1 MVASL
6 HRSNLQ
12 ESPSA
17 HSIAPT
23 LLPHVIGFKKHMKTG
38 SAPASV
44 DLNPFIPTNN
54 DILVKLL
61 LQHRVQA
68 GSILFLIYLSN

>member
-6 HRSNLQ
+6 HWSNLQ

-23 LLPHVIGFKKHMKTG
+23 LLPHVIVFKKHMKTG

-54 DILVKLL
+54 NIIVKLL
-61 LQHRVQA
+61 LQCSVQA
-68 GSILFLIYLSN
+68 GPIPFLIYLL

>member
-1 MVASL
+1 M
-6 HRSNLQ
+6 
-12 ESPSA
+12 
-17 HSIAPT
+17 
-23 LLPHVIGFKKHMKTG
+23 LPHVIFFKKHMKTW

-44 DLNPFIPTNN
+44 DLKPFIPTNN

-68 GSILFLIYLSN
+68 GPILFLIYLSN